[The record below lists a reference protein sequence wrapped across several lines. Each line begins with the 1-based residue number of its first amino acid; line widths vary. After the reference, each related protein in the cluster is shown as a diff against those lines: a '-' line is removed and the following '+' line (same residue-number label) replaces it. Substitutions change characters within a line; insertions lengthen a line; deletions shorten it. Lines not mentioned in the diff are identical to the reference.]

1 MSYLWIVLK
10 STDKNIVVSTLSNA
24 LGSYSN
30 LRGNELAFYCP
41 FCNHHKQKL
50 QVNTETQKWHCW
62 TCNSGGKKLT
72 SLLKR
77 LDVDRKTISIIREI
91 YGDSNY
97 NPQNEDEGTKVYIQL
112 PKEFISLNEEPK
124 GFNPEYKHAI
134 HYLNE
139 RGITQKEI
147 IKYNIGY
154 CKDGLY
160 SRRVIVPSYN
170 CDGQLNY
177 FVSRSYYSEEKM
189 KYKNPPISKNVIC
202 LESQVNWNEP
212 IILCEG
218 VFDAITIKRNAI
230 PLLGKFPSKL
240 LVEKIF
246 MSGVSDII
254 ISLDNDA
261 INEALKAAEYFRK
274 QGINVKMM
282 YLKDKDA
289 AEIGYD
295 KFYEELKKTKEFSS
309 DELLLNKINSL

>member
-1 MSYLWIVLK
+1 MLK
-10 STDKNIVVSTLSNA
+10 QTDKNIVVSTLSNT
-24 LGSYSN
+24 LGSYST
-30 LRGNELAFYCP
+30 LKGNELAFYCP

-72 SLLKR
+72 SLLSK

-91 YGDSNY
+91 YGDSNWT
-97 NPQNEDEGTKVYIQL
+97 PQQEDADTKVFISL
-112 PKEFISLNEEPK
+112 PKEFISLSEEPK
-124 GFNPEYKHAI
+124 GFNPEYKNAMY
-134 HYLNE
+134 YLTQ
-139 RGITQKEI
+139 RGITIKDI

-154 CKDGLY
+154 CKEGLY
-160 SRRVIVPSYN
+160 AQRVIIPSYN
-170 CDGQLNY
+170 SDGSLNY
-177 FVSRSYYSEEKM
+177 FVSRSYYPENKM

-202 LESQVNWNEP
+202 FESQVNWKEP

-230 PLLGKFPSKL
+230 PLLGKFPSKQ

-246 MSGVSDII
+246 MSGVNNII

-261 INEALKAAEYFRK
+261 MTEALKAAEYFRK
-274 QGINVKMM
+274 NGINVKMM

-289 AEIGYD
+289 ADMGYEN
-295 KFYEELKKTKEFSS
+295 FYEELKKTKEFNSE
-309 DELLLNKINSL
+309 ELLLMKINQL

>member
-1 MSYLWIVLK
+1 VLNNN
-10 STDKNIVVSTLSNA
+10 DKNKVVTTLSNV
-24 LGSYSN
+24 LGSYLT

-72 SLLKR
+72 SLLRK
-77 LDVDRKTISIIREI
+77 LDVDRKIISIIREI

-97 NPQNEDEGTKVYIQL
+97 NPQQEDVETKVYISL
-112 PKEFISLNEEPK
+112 PKEYISLNESPK
-124 GFNPEYKHAI
+124 GFNPEYKQAI
-134 HYLNE
+134 NYLTQ

-147 IKYNIGY
+147 VKYNIGY
-154 CKDGLY
+154 CTDGLY
-160 SRRVIVPSYN
+160 ARRIIIPSYN
-170 CDGQLNY
+170 SDGSLNY
-177 FVSRSYYSEEKM
+177 FISRSYYQDEKM
-189 KYKNPPISKNVIC
+189 KYKNPPISKNIIC
-202 LESQVNWNEP
+202 FESQINWKEP

-230 PLLGKFPSKL
+230 PLLGKFPSKQ

-246 MSGVSDII
+246 MSGVSNIV

-274 QGINVKMM
+274 NGINVRMM

-289 AEIGYD
+289 SEMGYD
-295 KFYEELKKTKEFSS
+295 RFYDELTKTTEFGIE
-309 DELLLNKINSL
+309 ELLLNKINSL

>member
-1 MSYLWIVLK
+1 MLK
-10 STDKNIVVSTLSNA
+10 LTDKNIVTSTLSNA
-24 LGSYSN
+24 LGSYSS
-30 LRGNELAFYCP
+30 LKGNELAFYCP

-62 TCNSGGKKLT
+62 NCNSGGKKLT
-72 SLLKR
+72 SLLKK

-97 NPQNEDEGTKVYIQL
+97 NPLTEDADTKVFIQL
-112 PKEFISLNEEPK
+112 PKEFISLAEEPK
-124 GFNPEYKHAI
+124 GFNPEYKHAMF
-134 HYLNE
+134 YLTQ
-139 RGITQKEI
+139 RGISMKEI

-160 SRRVIVPSYN
+160 SRRVIIPSYDSN
-170 CDGQLNY
+170 GQLNY
-177 FVSRSYYSEEKM
+177 FVSRSYYEEEKM

-202 LESQVNWNEP
+202 LESQINWNEP

-230 PLLGKFPSKL
+230 PLLGKFPSRQ

-246 MSGVSDII
+246 MSGVTDIV

-261 INEALKAAEYFRK
+261 INEALKAGEYFRK
-274 QGINVKMM
+274 QGINVTMM

-289 AEIGYD
+289 ADMGYS
-295 KFYEELKKTKEFSS
+295 KFYEELGKANTFSPE
-309 DELLLNKINSL
+309 ELLLNKIKNL

>member
-1 MSYLWIVLK
+1 MLNNN
-10 STDKNIVVSTLSNA
+10 DKNKVVTTLSNV
-24 LGSYSN
+24 LGSYLT

-72 SLLKR
+72 SLLRK

-97 NPQNEDEGTKVYIQL
+97 NPQQEDVETKVYISL
-112 PKEFISLNEEPK
+112 PKEYISLNESPK
-124 GFNPEYKHAI
+124 GFNPEYKQAI
-134 HYLNE
+134 NYLTQ

-147 IKYNIGY
+147 VKYNIGY
-154 CKDGLY
+154 CTDGLY
-160 SRRVIVPSYN
+160 ARRIIIPSYN
-170 CDGQLNY
+170 SDGSLNY
-177 FVSRSYYSEEKM
+177 FISRSYYQDEKM
-189 KYKNPPISKNVIC
+189 KYKNPPISKNIIC
-202 LESQVNWNEP
+202 FESQINWKEP

-230 PLLGKFPSKL
+230 PLLGKFPSKQ

-246 MSGVSDII
+246 MSGVSNIV

-274 QGINVKMM
+274 NGINVRMM

-289 AEIGYD
+289 SEMGYD
-295 KFYEELKKTKEFSS
+295 RFYDELTKTTEFGIE
-309 DELLLNKINSL
+309 ELLLNKINSL

>member
-1 MSYLWIVLK
+1 VL
-10 STDKNIVVSTLSNA
+10 SLNDKNKVTSILSNT
-24 LGSYSN
+24 LGSHST

-72 SLLKR
+72 SLLRK
-77 LDVDRKTISIIREI
+77 LDVDKNSISIIREI

-97 NPQNEDEGTKVYIQL
+97 NPQQDDSETKIYISL
-112 PKEFISLNEEPK
+112 PKEFKSLNEQPK
-124 GFNPEYKHAI
+124 GFNPEYKQAMN
-134 HYLNE
+134 YLRQ

-154 CKDGLY
+154 CENGLY
-160 SRRVIVPSYN
+160 ARRVIIPSYDSN
-170 CDGQLNY
+170 GLLNY
-177 FVSRSYYSEEKM
+177 FVSRSYYQDEKM
-189 KYKNPPISKNVIC
+189 KYKNPPISKNIIC
-202 LESQVNWNEP
+202 FESQVNWKQP

-218 VFDAITIKRNAI
+218 VFDAITIKRNVI
-230 PLLGKFPSKL
+230 PLLGKFPSKQ

-246 MSGVSDII
+246 MSGVNNII

-261 INEALKAAEYFRK
+261 INEAMKAAEYFRK
-274 QGINVKMM
+274 NGINVKMM

-289 AEIGYD
+289 SEIGYT
-295 KFYEELKKTKEFSS
+295 KFYEELTKTKEFTSE
-309 DELLLNKINSL
+309 ELLLNKINSL

>member
-1 MSYLWIVLK
+1 VLK
-10 STDKNIVVSTLSNA
+10 VNDKNTVITTLSNA
-24 LGSYSN
+24 LGNYSI
-30 LRGNELAFYCP
+30 LKGNELAFYCP
-41 FCNHHKQKL
+41 FCNHSKQKL

-72 SLLKR
+72 SLLKK

-97 NPQNEDEGTKVYIQL
+97 NPKLEDVDTKVYIQL
-112 PKEFISLNEEPK
+112 PKEFISLGESPK
-124 GFNPEYKHAI
+124 GFNPEYKHAM
-134 HYLNE
+134 HYLTQ
-139 RGITQKEI
+139 RGVGIKDI

-154 CKDGLY
+154 CKEGLY
-160 SRRVIVPSYN
+160 GQRIIIPSYN
-170 CDGQLNY
+170 SDGSLNY
-177 FVSRSYYSEEKM
+177 FVSRSYYPENKM
-189 KYKNPPISKNVIC
+189 KYKNPPISKNIIC
-202 LESQVNWNEP
+202 FESQVNWSEP

-230 PLLGKFPSKL
+230 PLLGKFPSRN

-254 ISLDNDA
+254 ISLDSDA

-282 YLKDKDA
+282 YMEDKDA
-289 AEIGYD
+289 SEIGYK
-295 KFYEELKKTKEFSS
+295 KFYEQLKKTKEFSS
-309 DELLLNKINSL
+309 EELLLNKINSL

>member
-1 MSYLWIVLK
+1 MLK
-10 STDKNIVVSTLSNA
+10 VNDKNTVITTLSNA
-24 LGSYSN
+24 LGNYSI
-30 LRGNELAFYCP
+30 LKGNELAFYCP
-41 FCNHHKQKL
+41 FCNHSKQKL

-72 SLLKR
+72 SLLKK

-97 NPQNEDEGTKVYIQL
+97 NPKLEDADTKVYIQL
-112 PKEFISLNEEPK
+112 PKEFISLGESPK

-134 HYLNE
+134 HYLTQ
-139 RGITQKEI
+139 RGIGMKEI

-154 CKDGLY
+154 CKEGLY
-160 SRRVIVPSYN
+160 SRRVIIPSYN
-170 CDGQLNY
+170 SDGSLNY
-177 FVSRSYYSEEKM
+177 FVSRSYYPENKM

-202 LESQVNWNEP
+202 FDSQVNWNEP

-230 PLLGKFPSKL
+230 PLLGKFPSRN

-254 ISLDNDA
+254 ISLDSDA

-282 YLKDKDA
+282 YMEDKDA
-289 AEIGYD
+289 SEIGYK
-295 KFYEELKKTKEFSS
+295 KFYEQLKKTKEFSS
-309 DELLLNKINSL
+309 EELLLNKINSL

>member
-1 MSYLWIVLK
+1 MLK
-10 STDKNIVVSTLSNA
+10 QNDKNIVVSTLTGV
-24 LGSYSN
+24 LGSH
-30 LRGNELAFYCP
+30 LTLKGNELAFYCP

-72 SLLKR
+72 SLLKK

-97 NPQNEDEGTKVYIQL
+97 NPQLEDADTKVFISL
-112 PKEFISLNEEPK
+112 PKEFISLSETPK
-124 GFNPEYKHAI
+124 GFNPEYKNAI
-134 HYLNE
+134 HYLTQ
-139 RGITQKEI
+139 RGITEKDI

-154 CKDGLY
+154 CKEGLY
-160 SRRVIVPSYN
+160 GQRVIIPSYN
-170 CDGQLNY
+170 SDGSLNY
-177 FVSRSYYSEEKM
+177 FVSRSYYPDNKM

-202 LESQVNWNEP
+202 FDSQVNWNEP

-230 PLLGKFPSKL
+230 PLLGKFPSRI

-246 MSGVSDII
+246 MSGITDII

-274 QGINVKMM
+274 QGIHVKMM

-289 AEIGYD
+289 ADMGYE
-295 KFYEELKKTKEFSS
+295 KFYEELKEAKEFSS
-309 DELLLNKINSL
+309 EELLLNKINSL

>member
-1 MSYLWIVLK
+1 MLK
-10 STDKNIVVSTLSNA
+10 QTDKNIVTTTLSNA
-24 LGSYSN
+24 LGSY
-30 LRGNELAFYCP
+30 LTLKGNELAFYCP

-72 SLLKR
+72 SLLRK

-91 YGDSNY
+91 YGDSNWT
-97 NPQNEDEGTKVYIQL
+97 PQQEDADTKVFISL
-112 PKEFISLNEEPK
+112 PKEFISLAEEPK

-134 HYLNE
+134 HYLTE
-139 RGITQKEI
+139 RGITMKDI

-154 CKDGLY
+154 CKEGLY
-160 SRRVIVPSYN
+160 GRRVIIPSYN
-170 CDGQLNY
+170 SDGSLNY
-177 FVSRSYYSEEKM
+177 FVSRSYYPEEKM
-189 KYKNPPISKNVIC
+189 KYKNPPISKNIIC
-202 LESQVNWNEP
+202 FESQVNWEEP

-230 PLLGKFPSKL
+230 PLLGKFPSKQ

-246 MSGVSDII
+246 MSGVTDII

-274 QGINVKMM
+274 NGINVRMM

-289 AEIGYD
+289 SEMGYE

-309 DELLLNKINSL
+309 EELLLNKINSL

>member
-91 YGDSNY
+91 YGDSHY

>member
-1 MSYLWIVLK
+1 MLS
-10 STDKNIVVSTLSNA
+10 SNDKNKVITALTNV
-24 LGSYSN
+24 LGSG
-30 LRGNELAFYCP
+30 LTLKGNELAFHCP
-41 FCNHHKQKL
+41 FCNHHKPKL

-91 YGDSNY
+91 YGDSHY

-254 ISLDNDA
+254 ISLDSDA

-282 YLKDKDA
+282 YMEDKDA
-289 AEIGYD
+289 SEIGYK
-295 KFYEELKKTKEFSS
+295 KFYEQLKKTKEFSS
-309 DELLLNKINSL
+309 EELLLNKINSL

>member
-1 MSYLWIVLK
+1 MLK
-10 STDKNIVVSTLSNA
+10 QNDKNIVTNTLSNA
-24 LGSYSN
+24 LGSYSV

-72 SLLKR
+72 SLLKK

-97 NPQNEDEGTKVYIQL
+97 NPQLEDADTKVFISL
-112 PKEFISLNEEPK
+112 PKEFKSLNEVPN

-139 RGITQKEI
+139 RGITEKDI

-154 CKDGLY
+154 CTEGLY
-160 SRRVIVPSYN
+160 ARRVIIPSYDMN
-170 CDGQLNY
+170 GQLNY
-177 FVSRSYYSEEKM
+177 FVSRSYYADEKM

-202 LESQVNWNEP
+202 LESQINWNEP

-218 VFDAITIKRNAI
+218 VFDAITIKRNAV
-230 PLLGKFPSKL
+230 PLLGKFPSRL

-246 MSGVSDII
+246 MSGVTDII

-274 QGINVKMM
+274 QGIHVKMM

-289 AEIGYD
+289 ADMGYE

-309 DELLLNKINSL
+309 EELLLNKINSL

>member
-1 MSYLWIVLK
+1 MLNNN
-10 STDKNIVVSTLSNA
+10 DKNKVVTTLSNV
-24 LGSYSN
+24 LGSYLT

-72 SLLKR
+72 SLLRK

-97 NPQNEDEGTKVYIQL
+97 NPQQEDVETKVYISL
-112 PKEFISLNEEPK
+112 PKEYISLNESPK
-124 GFNPEYKHAI
+124 GFNPEYKQAI
-134 HYLNE
+134 NYLTQ

-147 IKYNIGY
+147 VKYNIGY
-154 CKDGLY
+154 CTDGLY
-160 SRRVIVPSYN
+160 ARRVIIPSYN
-170 CDGQLNY
+170 SDGSLNY
-177 FVSRSYYSEEKM
+177 FISRSYYQDEKM
-189 KYKNPPISKNVIC
+189 KYKNPPISKNIIC
-202 LESQVNWNEP
+202 FESQINWNEP

-230 PLLGKFPSKL
+230 PLLGKFPSKQ

-246 MSGVSDII
+246 MSGVSNIV

-274 QGINVKMM
+274 NGINVRMM

-289 AEIGYD
+289 SEMGYD
-295 KFYEELKKTKEFSS
+295 RFYDELTKTTQFGIE
-309 DELLLNKINSL
+309 ELLLNKINSI

>member
-1 MSYLWIVLK
+1 MLNNN
-10 STDKNIVVSTLSNA
+10 DKNKVVTTLSNV
-24 LGSYSN
+24 LGSYLT

-72 SLLKR
+72 SLLRK
-77 LDVDRKTISIIREI
+77 LDVDRKIISIIREI

-97 NPQNEDEGTKVYIQL
+97 NPQQEDVETKVYISL
-112 PKEFISLNEEPK
+112 PKEYISLNESPK
-124 GFNPEYKHAI
+124 GFNPEYKQAI
-134 HYLNE
+134 NYLTQ

-147 IKYNIGY
+147 VKYNIGY
-154 CKDGLY
+154 CTDGLY
-160 SRRVIVPSYN
+160 ARRIIIPSYN
-170 CDGQLNY
+170 SDGSLNY
-177 FVSRSYYSEEKM
+177 FISRSYYQDEKM
-189 KYKNPPISKNVIC
+189 KYKNPPISKNIIC
-202 LESQVNWNEP
+202 FESQINWKEP

-230 PLLGKFPSKL
+230 PLLGKFPSKQ

-246 MSGVSDII
+246 MSGVSNIV

-274 QGINVKMM
+274 NGINVRMM

-289 AEIGYD
+289 SEMGYD
-295 KFYEELKKTKEFSS
+295 RFYDELTKTTEYGIE
-309 DELLLNKINSL
+309 ELLLNKINSL

>member
-1 MSYLWIVLK
+1 MK
-10 STDKNIVVSTLSNA
+10 QNDKNIVISTLTGI
-24 LGSYSN
+24 LGSH
-30 LRGNELAFYCP
+30 LTLKGNELAFYCP

-72 SLLKR
+72 SLLKK
-77 LDVDRKTISIIREI
+77 LDVDRKVISVIREI

-97 NPQNEDEGTKVYIQL
+97 NPQLEDADTKVFISL
-112 PKEFISLNEEPK
+112 PKEFISLNETPK

-134 HYLNE
+134 HYLTQ
-139 RGITQKEI
+139 RGIGMKEI

-154 CKDGLY
+154 CKEGLY
-160 SRRVIVPSYN
+160 SRRVIIPSYN
-170 CDGQLNY
+170 SDGTLNY
-177 FVSRSYYSEEKM
+177 FVSRSYYQEEKM

-202 LESQVNWNEP
+202 FESQVNWNEP

-230 PLLGKFPSKL
+230 PLLGKFPSRI

-246 MSGVSDII
+246 MSGISDII

-274 QGINVKMM
+274 NGIHVKMM

-289 AEIGYD
+289 ADMGYE

-309 DELLLNKINSL
+309 EELLLNKINSL

>member
-1 MSYLWIVLK
+1 VLK
-10 STDKNIVVSTLSNA
+10 QNDKNIVVSTLSNA
-24 LGSYSN
+24 LGSY
-30 LRGNELAFYCP
+30 LTLKGNELAFYCP

-72 SLLKR
+72 SLLRK

-97 NPQNEDEGTKVYIQL
+97 TPQQEDAETKVYISL
-112 PKEFISLNEEPK
+112 PKEYISLNEEPV

-134 HYLNE
+134 HYLTE
-139 RGITQKEI
+139 RGITQKDI
-147 IKYNIGY
+147 VKYNIGY
-154 CKDGLY
+154 CKEGLY
-160 SRRVIVPSYN
+160 ARRVIIPSYN
-170 CDGQLNY
+170 ADGSLNY
-177 FVSRSYYSEEKM
+177 FVSRSYYPDEKM
-189 KYKNPPISKNVIC
+189 KYKNPPISKNIIAF
-202 LESQVNWNEP
+202 ESQVNWNEP

-230 PLLGKFPSKL
+230 PLLGKFPSKQ

-261 INEALKAAEYFRK
+261 MSEALKAAEYFRK
-274 QGINVKMM
+274 NGIQVKMM

-289 AEIGYD
+289 ADMGYE

-309 DELLLNKINSL
+309 EELLLNKINSL

>member
-1 MSYLWIVLK
+1 VLNNN
-10 STDKNIVVSTLSNA
+10 DKNKVVTTLSNV
-24 LGSYSN
+24 LGSYLT

-72 SLLKR
+72 SLLRK
-77 LDVDRKTISIIREI
+77 LDVDRNTISIIREI

-97 NPQNEDEGTKVYIQL
+97 NPQQEDVETKVYISL
-112 PKEFISLNEEPK
+112 PKEYISLNEPPK
-124 GFNPEYKHAI
+124 GFNPEYKQAI
-134 HYLNE
+134 NYLTQ

-147 IKYNIGY
+147 VKYNIGY

-160 SRRVIVPSYN
+160 ARRVIIPSYN
-170 CDGQLNY
+170 SDGSLNY
-177 FVSRSYYSEEKM
+177 FISRSYYQDEKM
-189 KYKNPPISKNVIC
+189 KYKNPPISKNIIC
-202 LESQVNWNEP
+202 FESQINWKEP

-230 PLLGKFPSKL
+230 PLLGKFPSKQ

-246 MSGVSDII
+246 MSGVSNIV

-274 QGINVKMM
+274 NGINVRMM

-289 AEIGYD
+289 AEMGYD
-295 KFYEELKKTKEFSS
+295 RFYDELTKTTQFGIE
-309 DELLLNKINSL
+309 ELLLNKINSL

>member
-1 MSYLWIVLK
+1 VL
-10 STDKNIVVSTLSNA
+10 SLNDKNKVTSILSNT
-24 LGSYSN
+24 LGSHST

-72 SLLKR
+72 SLLRK
-77 LDVDRKTISIIREI
+77 LDVDKNTISIIREI

-97 NPQNEDEGTKVYIQL
+97 NLQQDDLETKVYISL
-112 PKEFISLNEEPK
+112 PKEFKSLNEPPK
-124 GFNPEYKHAI
+124 GFNPEYKQVI
-134 HYLNE
+134 NYLTQ

-154 CKDGLY
+154 CEDGLY
-160 SRRVIVPSYN
+160 ARRVIIPSYDSN
-170 CDGQLNY
+170 GLLNY
-177 FVSRSYYSEEKM
+177 FVSRSYYQDEKM
-189 KYKNPPISKNVIC
+189 KYKNPPISKNIIC
-202 LESQVNWNEP
+202 FESQVNWKQP

-230 PLLGKFPSKL
+230 PLLGKFPSKQ

-246 MSGVSDII
+246 MSGVNNII

-261 INEALKAAEYFRK
+261 INEAMKAAEYFRK
-274 QGINVKMM
+274 NGINVKMM

-289 AEIGYD
+289 SEIGYT
-295 KFYEELKKTKEFSS
+295 KFYEELTKTKEFTSE
-309 DELLLNKINSL
+309 ELLLNKINSL

>member
-1 MSYLWIVLK
+1 MLSLN
-10 STDKNIVVSTLSNA
+10 DKNKVTSILSNT
-24 LGSYSN
+24 LGSHLR

-62 TCNSGGKKLT
+62 TCNSGGKKIT
-72 SLLKR
+72 SLLRK
-77 LDVDRKTISIIREI
+77 LDVSRDTISVVRNI

-97 NPQNEDEGTKVYIQL
+97 NPQQEDSETKIYISL
-112 PKEFISLNEEPK
+112 PKEFIPLNEPKK
-124 GFNPEYKHAI
+124 GFNPEYKQAI
-134 HYLNE
+134 NYLTQ

-154 CKDGLY
+154 CEEGLY
-160 SRRVIVPSYN
+160 ARRVIIPSYSS
-170 CDGQLNY
+170 DGLLNY
-177 FVSRSYYSEEKM
+177 FVSRSYYSDEKM
-189 KYKNPPISKNVIC
+189 KYKNPPISKNIIC
-202 LESQVNWNEP
+202 FESQVNWKEP

-230 PLLGKFPSKL
+230 PLLGKFPSKQ

-246 MSGVSDII
+246 MSGVNNIV

-261 INEALKAAEYFRK
+261 MSEALKAAEYFRK
-274 QGINVKMM
+274 NGINVKMM

-289 AEIGYD
+289 SEMGYA
-295 KFYEELKKTKEFSS
+295 KFYEELNKTTEFNSE
-309 DELLLNKINSL
+309 ELLLMKINQL

>member
-1 MSYLWIVLK
+1 MLK
-10 STDKNIVVSTLSNA
+10 QNDKNIVVSTLTGV
-24 LGSYSN
+24 LGSH
-30 LRGNELAFYCP
+30 LTLKGNELAFYCP
-41 FCNHHKQKL
+41 FCNHHKPKL

-72 SLLKR
+72 SLLKK

-97 NPQNEDEGTKVYIQL
+97 NPQLEDADTKVFISL
-112 PKEFISLNEEPK
+112 PKEFISLSETPN

-134 HYLNE
+134 HYLTQ
-139 RGITQKEI
+139 RGITEKDI
-147 IKYNIGY
+147 VKYNIGY
-154 CKDGLY
+154 CKEGLY
-160 SRRVIVPSYN
+160 GQRVIIPSYN
-170 CDGQLNY
+170 SDGSLNY
-177 FVSRSYYSEEKM
+177 FVSRSYYPDNKM

-202 LESQVNWNEP
+202 FDSQVNWNEP

-230 PLLGKFPSKL
+230 PLLGKFPSRT

-246 MSGVSDII
+246 MSGITDII

-274 QGINVKMM
+274 QGIHVKMM

-289 AEIGYD
+289 ADMGYE
-295 KFYEELKKTKEFSS
+295 KFYEELKKAKEFSS
-309 DELLLNKINSL
+309 EELLLNKINSL

>member
-1 MSYLWIVLK
+1 
-10 STDKNIVVSTLSNA
+10 
-24 LGSYSN
+24 LGSYSS
-30 LRGNELAFYCP
+30 LKGNELAFYCP

-72 SLLKR
+72 SLLKK
-77 LDVDRKTISIIREI
+77 LDIDRKTISIIREI

-97 NPQNEDEGTKVYIQL
+97 NPQLEDADTKVFISL
-112 PKEFISLNEEPK
+112 PKEFKPLNEVPS

-134 HYLNE
+134 HYLTK
-139 RGITQKEI
+139 RGITEKDI

-154 CKDGLY
+154 CTEGLY
-160 SRRVIVPSYN
+160 SRRVIIPSYN
-170 CDGQLNY
+170 SDGTLNY
-177 FVSRSYYSEEKM
+177 FVSRSYYPEEKM

-202 LESQVNWNEP
+202 FDSQVNWNEP

-230 PLLGKFPSKL
+230 PLLGKFPSKI

-246 MSGVSDII
+246 MSGITDII

-274 QGINVKMM
+274 NGIHVKMM

-289 AEIGYD
+289 ADMGYE

-309 DELLLNKINSL
+309 EELLLNKINSL